1 MRITRLPAILV
12 ALALAVA
19 CSSGPRE
26 TSEPRRRLS
35 ASPRP
40 RELSGGMRQRVAI
53 ARALVTEPAVLLLDE
68 PFGALDAQT
77 KRVMQDFLLE
87 IWRQTGTTIVM
98 VTHDV
103 EEAVYLAQQI
113 YVLSSHPGR
122 VAAQIA
128 ATTASADLRDE
139 IDDLLLTAGQG
150 APHVPD
156 AT

>member
-1 MRITRLPAILV
+1 
-12 ALALAVA
+12 
-19 CSSGPRE
+19 
-26 TSEPRRRLS
+26 
-35 ASPRP
+35 
-40 RELSGGMRQRVAI
+40 MRQRVAI